1 MYTKKIVLFKNI
13 FMYGVQ
19 EENTGFG
26 VQTNA
31 TFMSTMWSFF
41 GLAIFIAALGA
52 FSGEF
57 ILRATGFWVP
67 YIAFMGMMFTS
78 GMWINSKAKLPMFA
92 LFAFLSGTVMY
103 PTLAFAGAT
112 GQIGEVIKAFIAGG
126 LTFFIAAVW
135 GFTTQKDL
143 SGWGNFLTMA
153 MFGMFGI
160 AMISMIGGGLLNIE
174 LLQFSSTMSYV
185 YSAISVLLFTA
196 FTSYDIQNIKKG
208 LYSSPME
215 AAFHMYFNL
224 YIIIQHMMNL
234 FMFSDD

>member
-1 MYTKKIVLFKNI
+1 
-13 FMYGVQ
+13 MYGVQ
-19 EENTGFG
+19 ENTGVG
-26 VQTNA
+26 VQANS

-52 FSGEF
+52 FAGEF
-57 ILRATGFWVP
+57 IVRSVGFWIP
-67 YIAFMGMMFTS
+67 YLAFMGMMLTS
-78 GMWINSKAKLPMFA
+78 GMWIRSSVKMPMFA
-92 LFAFLSGTVMY
+92 IFAFLSGTVMY

-112 GQIGEVIKAFIAGG
+112 GQIDEVVKAFIAGG

-143 SGWGNFLTMA
+143 SGWGNFLYMA
-153 MFGMFGI
+153 MFGIFGI
-160 AMISMIGGGLLNIE
+160 AMISLIGGGLLNIE
-174 LLQFSSTMSYV
+174 MLKFSSTMSYV
-185 YSAISVLLFTA
+185 YSAVSVLLFTA

-224 YIIIQHMMNL
+224 YVIIQNMMNL
-234 FMFSDD
+234 FLSSDD

>member
-1 MYTKKIVLFKNI
+1 
-13 FMYGVQ
+13 MYGVQ
-19 EENTGFG
+19 ENNTGFG
-26 VQTNA
+26 VQTSS

-67 YIAFMGMMFTS
+67 YIAFMAMMLTS
-78 GMWINSKAKLPMFA
+78 GMWINSKVKLPMFA
-92 LFAFLSGTVMY
+92 LFAFLSGAVLY

-112 GQIGEVIKAFIAGG
+112 GQIGEVVKALISAG

-143 SGWGNFLTMA
+143 SGWGNFLLMA

-160 AMISMIGGGLLNIE
+160 AMISLIGGGLLNIE
-174 LLQFSSTMSYV
+174 MLQFSSGMSYA
-185 YSAISVLLFTA
+185 YSAGMVLLFTA

-208 LYSSPME
+208 LYSSPIE

-224 YIIIQHMMNL
+224 FAIVQSMLN
-234 FMFSDD
+234 MFLSGGDE